1 MRREKMNNKGFS
13 LVELIIVIA
22 IMAVL
27 IVVLAPQYL
36 KYVEKSRN
44 STDVTNATEIVTAI
58 QVYAADPDV
67 AAGDML
73 AAGTYTITVGG
84 TGTNISDEKVA
95 LALKAAGFDV
105 TTGSNSTM
113 ATTCVSKTAWGSY
126 IITVKV
132 EADGNVK
139 FEYSATS
146 AASGATDADNSKATQ
161 NFKDA
166 MAGKKIGSGSPAGG
180 GGTETNP

>member
-67 AAGDML
+67 AADDML
-73 AAGTYTITVGG
+73 GVGKNAEITVEGN
-84 TGTNISDEKVA
+84 TTIDTATVKNLDKA
-95 LALKAAGFDV
+95 LAAAGFAV
-105 TTGSNSTM
+105 TTGTTGTAPTM
-113 ATTCVSKTAWGSY
+113 ATTCVSKTAWTSY
-126 IITVKV
+126 TIKVTV
-132 EADGNVK
+132 ESNGNVT
-139 FEYSATS
+139 FTYTA
-146 AASGATDADNSKATQ
+146 GGNDNAEQ

-166 MAGKKIGSGSPAGG
+166 MAGKKIGSGDGA
-180 GGTETNP
+180 

>member
-67 AAGDML
+67 EATKVLGAGE
-73 AAGTYTITVGG
+73 ATITVKSDGAVTG
-84 TGTNISDEKVA
+84 TGVNNLNEA
-95 LALKAAGFDV
+95 FKAAGFDV
-105 TTGSNSTM
+105 DATSGNLK
-113 ATTCVSKTAWGSY
+113 TTCVSKTAWQSY
-126 IITVKV
+126 IITVTV
-132 EADGNVK
+132 EKNGNVK
-139 FEYSATS
+139 FKYGAGDAAGKADATMTT
-146 AASGATDADNSKATQ
+146 AFQ
-161 NFKDA
+161 NA
-166 MAGKKIGSGSPAGG
+166 MAGKKTTASTQTS
-180 GGTETNP
+180 